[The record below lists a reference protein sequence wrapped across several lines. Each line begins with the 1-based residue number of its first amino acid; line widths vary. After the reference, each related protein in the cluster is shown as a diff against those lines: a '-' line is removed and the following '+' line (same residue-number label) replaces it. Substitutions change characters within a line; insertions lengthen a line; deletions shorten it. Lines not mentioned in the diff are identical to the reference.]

1 MLEILRSLTLCL
13 FYAALAS
20 ISLVILWSII
30 SVILD
35 NITDKLVVKKLE
47 QIEKDFNT
55 RKIEE
60 NKQEKQKDE

>member
-1 MLEILRSLTLCL
+1 MEILRSLSLSL
-13 FYAALAS
+13 FYVAIAS

-35 NITDKLVVKKLE
+35 NVANKLVVKKLE
-47 QIEKDFNT
+47 QIEKYFN
-55 RKIEE
+55 KLNIEE